1 MNRFDSE
8 FERLY
13 GPADPAGGVRAL
25 GVELARPADWA
36 RMATLAQAVQTELG
50 WPAPAVAVN
59 GRDGYQ
65 LWWSLAEAVPPA
77 EAAQWVAALQ
87 RRHLADVPAHRVHG
101 HAGPAAPAVPAWCAD
116 SGCWSAF
123 VAPDL
128 APVFEDSPGLDL
140 EPGLAG
146 QADLLAALRSV
157 SPAEWAE
164 AGRRWGASASMR
176 SDRECVPYTP
186 APVPASAPA
195 SAPGAEVDA
204 RRFLLGVM
212 NDERVDLRLR
222 IQAASALLRAGADA
236 AAI

>member
-36 RMATLAQAVQTELG
+36 RMAALAQAVQTELG

-65 LWWSLAEAVPPA
+65 LWWSLAEAVTPA

-101 HAGPAAPAVPAWCAD
+101 HAGPTAPAVPALRAD

-123 VAPDL
+123 VAADL

-164 AGRRWGASASMR
+164 AGRRWGATEPMR
-176 SDRECVPYTP
+176 SDRERAPCTP
-186 APVPASAPA
+186 APVPASASVST
-195 SAPGAEVDA
+195 SAPGAEADP

-222 IQAASALLRAGADA
+222 IEAASALLRAGGG
-236 AAI
+236 